1 MCDCFPWAT
10 IASTRVPNSVMEIV
24 IKAIC
29 AENFSVHP
37 NHHRDISARDQLEAR
52 DPHYNNRRR
61 PHFLGL
67 PGWDATVT
75 GWDTAMPRR
84 ETAAVGR
91 GKIDITTSQ
100 DSYHDYPYQES
111 SHGFVS
117 LLFGGYA
124 SGMPALVKRS
134 PSSLNIKLF

>member
-1 MCDCFPWAT
+1 MCDNFPWAT
-10 IASTRVPNSVMEIV
+10 IASTRVPDSVMEIV

-29 AENFSVHP
+29 AENFSAHL
-37 NHHRDISARDQLEAR
+37 NHHRDIAARDQLEAR

-67 PGWDATVT
+67 PGWD
-75 GWDTAMPRR
+75 TAMPGR
-84 ETAAVGR
+84 ETAAAGR

-100 DSYHDYPYQES
+100 ESYHDYPYQEP

-124 SGMPALVKRS
+124 SRMPELAKGS
-134 PSSLNIKLF
+134 PSGLNI